1 MMILIEYAQDLT
13 VEMRKDRE
21 QRIAK
26 RYQDEKFK
34 EMDD

>member
-1 MMILIEYAQDLT
+1 MRLLKEYAQDLI

-26 RYQDEKFK
+26 RYQDEKFN
-34 EMDD
+34 ETDD